1 MARGMLAGEGK
12 DMGNIDNRAMRAAV
26 LAAILALA
34 AGCGGSDEPTKAKNA
49 DKAKLAKEAAKAQSE
64 DARFASAV
72 YLEKGMPAVDVKYD
86 LLSKPVAGQPF
97 ELELLLEPRLNS
109 DLIEFTVAG
118 MPGIDVIS
126 GGAASFQN
134 VQGHQRYTAKAV
146 IQPVQAGVYYLAV
159 TAKASSKVQSD
170 VVGFSVPVVVAAA
183 PPGSVAAPTA
193 APTAAP
199 GAGAIPAAA
208 GTAAAGTTPPGPPAP
223 APSAPAK

>member
-1 MARGMLAGEGK
+1 
-12 DMGNIDNRAMRAAV
+12 MGNIDNRAMRAAV

-34 AGCGGSDEPTKAKNA
+34 AGCGGSDEPTKVKIA

-86 LLSKPVAGQPF
+86 LLSKPVVGQPF

-109 DLIEFTVAG
+109 ELLEFNVAG

-183 PPGSVAAPTA
+183 PPGSVAAPGA
-193 APTAAP
+193 AAT
-199 GAGAIPAAA
+199 PAAA
-208 GTAAAGTTPPGPPAP
+208 GTATAGATPPGPPAP

>member
-109 DLIEFTVAG
+109 ELLEFNVAG
-118 MPGIDVIS
+118 MPGIDVIG

-193 APTAAP
+193 APGAA
-199 GAGAIPAAA
+199 ATPAAA
-208 GTAAAGTTPPGPPAP
+208 GTATAGATPPGPPAP

>member
-1 MARGMLAGEGK
+1 
-12 DMGNIDNRAMRAAV
+12 MGNIDNRAMRAAV

-109 DLIEFTVAG
+109 DLLEFTVAG
-118 MPGIDVIS
+118 MSGIDVLS

-146 IQPVQAGVYYLAV
+146 IQPVAAGVYYLSV

-170 VVGFSVPVVVAAA
+170 EVAFSVPVVVDVA
-183 PPGSVAAPTA
+183 PEGSA
-193 APTAAP
+193 AAP
-199 GAGAIPAAA
+199 GATPPAASDTPA
-208 GTAAAGTTPPGPPAP
+208 ATPTAAAGASSATPPAP
-223 APSAPAK
+223 APAPAVPAKQ